1 MRKIC
6 YPVLFLAMLA
16 LTASL
21 DTYAQHQPNI
31 VVFLSDDHG
40 QEDAGCYGNTE
51 VITPAIDQLAREG
64 MVFTRAYTPVS
75 VCAPSRSALFTGL
88 YPHRNGCSRNHGSV
102 FEGIKSLPHY
112 FSAAGY
118 DVILAGKEHI
128 KPKGAFP
135 FTYMERHQIPAY
147 LRGKHT
153 QPFCLIVSLN
163 APHQP
168 YFNLKGGQG
177 NITPKRWLPNTPETR
192 QYTAAYYDHV
202 TLADQEIGSVLY
214 WLERLGL
221 NENSI
226 QLYLSDHGPAFPF
239 AKWTL
244 YEQGIR
250 IPLIVKW
257 PGVVQPGTKTDA
269 LVSMVDILP
278 TLLDM
283 VGIAAPEALDGRSIT
298 PVLKQRTTAVND
310 RIYGCY
316 TNLGVQGANE
326 YPIRTVITDRYKLIV
341 NLRSTHRFSLKAM
354 DEPDKRAVIDAKRVL
369 DSWLTSGDADA
380 IHRVQHYRSRPP
392 IELYN
397 LAEDPYERVNQVH
410 DEALDGTVMEMYQ
423 ALTDWMKAQN
433 DPLLDEMEAIKTQLR
448 NK

>member
-1 MRKIC
+1 MRKTC
-6 YPVLFLAMLA
+6 YPVALFLVFV
-16 LTASL
+16 LTISL
-21 DTYAQHQPNI
+21 HTYAQHKPNI

-51 VITPAIDQLAREG
+51 VLTPVIDQLAREG

-112 FSAAGY
+112 LAAAGY

-128 KPKGAFP
+128 KPKEAFP
-135 FTYMERHQIPAY
+135 FTYMERHQIPEY
-147 LRGKHT
+147 LSHRKER
-153 QPFCLIVSLN
+153 PFCLIVSLN

-168 YFNLKGGQG
+168 FFNHKGGRGQVS
-177 NITPKRWLPNTPETR
+177 PKPWLPHTPETM

-202 TLADQEIGSVLY
+202 ALADQEIGSVLY

-257 PGVVQPGTKTDA
+257 PGVVQSGTKTDA

-283 VGIAAPEALDGRSIT
+283 AGVAPQPLDGKSLV
-298 PVLKQRTTAVND
+298 PVLKGQSTVQHHAV
-310 RIYGCY
+310 YGCY

-326 YPIRTVITDRYKLIV
+326 YPIRAVVSDRYKLIV
-341 NLRSTHRFSLKAM
+341 NLRSGNRFSLKAM
-354 DEPDKRAVIDAKRVL
+354 DEPDERAVIDAKMAL
-369 DSWLTSGDADA
+369 DSWLSSGDANA
-380 IHRVQHYRSRPP
+380 IRRAHYYRSRPP
-392 IELYN
+392 IELYD
-397 LAEDPYERVNQVH
+397 LSEDPYELVNRAH
-410 DEALDGTVMEMYQ
+410 DEALNSTVTKMYQ
-423 ALTDWMKAQN
+423 LLGEWMKSQN
-433 DPLLDEMEAIKTQLR
+433 DPLLNEMEMSWTKLHV
-448 NK
+448 K